1 MNKFLLDYNLKV
13 RLPIIIFVVLAVFAI
28 TYYYSFA
35 ERNGIGYS
43 PDQPIA
49 YSHELHAG
57 QMQIDCQYCHT
68 NVEKSAFANVPS
80 TDVCMNCHNFART
93 DRPEIQKLTQYYKE
107 GKPIPWKRI
116 HRLPEFV
123 YFSHSVHVNKGID
136 CVNCHGDIARME
148 KVGQVSSFTMAACLD
163 CHRNPEKRIQDF
175 ELIKANIKK
184 GPEYC
189 SACHR

>member
-28 TYYYSFA
+28 TYYSSFA

-107 GKPIPWKRI
+107 GKPIP
-116 HRLPEFV
+116 
-123 YFSHSVHVNKGID
+123 
-136 CVNCHGDIARME
+136 
-148 KVGQVSSFTMAACLD
+148 
-163 CHRNPEKRIQDF
+163 
-175 ELIKANIKK
+175 
-184 GPEYC
+184 
-189 SACHR
+189 